1 MTPLRPDRYLAF
13 AVLALLIVGCLT
25 VLQPFLTALL
35 WAGVLVSTTWP
46 VFMVIDR
53 LVGRRRNVAALLMTL
68 LVTLVVLTPFA
79 VVSFGLVDNAREL
92 FAATRALIDGGLPDA
107 PHWLREVPVFG
118 SSAYYYWQG
127 LAHSNARLLQEV
139 QQLSAPGK
147 DWLVNGA
154 AIFAKGVMKLS
165 LSIFVAFFLF
175 RDGEKVAEHMRSMVQ
190 RLAGE
195 RGWKLLQLADG
206 TVTGVVYGILGTAL
220 AQGVLAS
227 IGFYFAGVPG
237 VLVLGL
243 ATFFLSAVPI
253 GPPLVWGA
261 AAFWLY
267 QHGETGWAIF
277 LVLWGTLVVSMVDNV
292 LKPMIVSRGASLP
305 FVLVF
310 LGMFGGVVAFGF
322 IGAFLGPTLLAVG
335 YRLLT
340 EWATTLA
347 EEEEGA

>member
-1 MTPLRPDRYLAF
+1 MAPLRPDRYLAF
-13 AVLALLIVGCLT
+13 AVLALLIIGCLT

-46 VFMVIDR
+46 VFAMIDR
-53 LVGRRRNVAALLMTL
+53 LVGRWRTLSALLMTL

-92 FAATRALIDGGLPDA
+92 FNASRTLLNAGLPEA
-107 PHWLREVPVFG
+107 PRWLRDVPVFG
-118 SSAYYYWQG
+118 SKAYNYWQAM
-127 LAHSNARLLQEV
+127 AHDNTRLLLEV
-139 QQLSAPGK
+139 QRLTLPAK
-147 DWLVNGA
+147 DWLVSGTA
-154 AIFAKGVMKLS
+154 GFAKGVMQLG

-175 RDGEKVAEHMRSMVQ
+175 RDGEKVAAHLRGMVQ

-195 RGWKLLQLADG
+195 RGWTLLCLADG

-220 AQGVLAS
+220 AQGILAG
-227 IGFYFAGVPG
+227 IGFYIAGVPG
-237 VLVLGL
+237 ALVLGL
-243 ATFFLSAVPI
+243 ATFFLSVVPI
-253 GPPLVWGA
+253 GPPLVWGP
-261 AAFWLY
+261 AAFWLW
-267 QHGETGWAIF
+267 QHGEMGWAIF
-277 LVLWGTLVVSMVDNV
+277 LLLWGTLVVSMVDNV

-340 EWATTLA
+340 EWATTLVD
-347 EEEEGA
+347 EGNA

>member
-13 AVLALLIVGCLT
+13 TVLGLLIIGCLT
-25 VLQPFLTALL
+25 VLQPFITALL
-35 WAGVLVSTTWP
+35 WAGILVSTTWP
-46 VFMVIDR
+46 VFTFIDR
-53 LVGRRRNVAALLMTL
+53 RVRGWRTLSALLMTL
-68 LVTLVVLTPFA
+68 LVTAVMLTPFA
-79 VVSFGLVDNAREL
+79 VVSFGLADNAREL
-92 FAATRALIDGGLPDA
+92 YEATRGILNAGLPDA
-107 PHWLREVPVFG
+107 PRWVRDIPVFG
-118 SSAYYYWQG
+118 PRSYAYWQSLSHDNG
-127 LAHSNARLLQEV
+127 RLYLELQR
-139 QQLSAPGK
+139 LSAPAR
-147 DWLVNGA
+147 DWLVVGGA
-154 AIFAKGVMKLS
+154 AFAKGVMQLG

-175 RDGEKVAEHMRSMVQ
+175 RDGEKVAAHLRSLVQ

-195 RGWKLLQLADG
+195 RGWALLCLADG

-220 AQGVLAS
+220 AQGILAG
-227 IGFYFAGVPG
+227 IGFYIAGVPG

-243 ATFFLSAVPI
+243 ATFFLSVVPV
-253 GPPLVWGA
+253 GPPLVWGP
-261 AAFWLY
+261 AAFWLS

-277 LVLWGTLVVSMVDNV
+277 LILWGTLVVSMVDNV

-340 EWATTLA
+340 EWASSLS
-347 EEEEGA
+347 EDGN